1 MGEQEVNPKDFL
13 HGDGVIA
20 VRTFLVKP
28 LILRRLD
35 PVNDGSGVHSSPGH
49 SN

>member
-1 MGEQEVNPKDFL
+1 MGEHEANSKDFT

-20 VRTFLVKP
+20 VSTFLVKP
-28 LILRRLD
+28 LILCRLG

>member
-1 MGEQEVNPKDFL
+1 MGEHEASSKDFT

-20 VRTFLVKP
+20 VSTFLVKP
-28 LILRRLD
+28 LILRRLG
-35 PVNDGSGVHSSPGH
+35 PVNDGSDVHSSPGP